1 MYVDFAMIYR
11 YCVPLQA
18 FWYCGRLMEGLCG
31 RRASVCAI
39 SSLCCGS
46 KGKHIER
53 RLNENG
59 VNCSHESQCCFLPK
73 TIAYLSVIYRHIFWK
88 GLHKGDIPDFTGNRL
103 HKILWRT
110 GLYCYVLMYSLPL
123 RQRALSLLQTECFV
137 TVFLFKAV
145 VCLVQILEIL
155 LLWCDHVIIINYSEY
170 IFTDKQY
177 FFRYV
182 LI

>member
-1 MYVDFAMIYR
+1 MDLAEVFLYPGFSMSDA
-11 YCVPLQA
+11 VPGTLVYSPAGCAGVHVALQ
-18 FWYCGRLMEGLCG
+18 YILVQRT
-31 RRASVCAI
+31 RRTWAWGI
-39 SSLCCGS
+39 SAHPVRS
-46 KGKHIER
+46 
-53 RLNENG
+53 
-59 VNCSHESQCCFLPK
+59 
-73 TIAYLSVIYRHIFWK
+73 
-88 GLHKGDIPDFTGNRL
+88 KGDIPDFTGNRL

-123 RQRALSLLQTECFV
+123 RQCVLSRLQTECFV

-155 LLWCDHVIIINYSEY
+155 LLWCDYVIIINHSEY

>member
-73 TIAYLSVIYRHIFWK
+73 TIVYLSVIYRHIFWK
-88 GLHKGDIPDFTGNRL
+88 SLHNGSGWGVSVSWILHVGCCARHLGVQSGRLRRHSRCFALYIPAHQEDLSMGNKRASCTFKRWYSWFYTGNRL

-110 GLYCYVLMYSLPL
+110 GLYCYVLMYNP
-123 RQRALSLLQTECFV
+123 A
-137 TVFLFKAV
+137 
-145 VCLVQILEIL
+145 
-155 LLWCDHVIIINYSEY
+155 
-170 IFTDKQY
+170 
-177 FFRYV
+177 
-182 LI
+182 